1 MRTLQNYTLL
11 LLVRSN
17 THPTKSHTIVADA
30 QQCAPDKTP
39 IPLLLVHGH
48 ASFTV
53 VAGSPWMATENGGY
67 ASSLFLTSADGA
79 SRF

>member
-1 MRTLQNYTLL
+1 MRTRQNPTPL
-11 LLVRSN
+11 LLVRIN
-17 THPTKSHTIVADA
+17 AHPTKPHTIVAGA

-39 IPLLLVHGH
+39 TPLLLVRGH
-48 ASFTV
+48 AFYTV